1 MKILMFDS
9 YKKYLLDK
17 AVYER
22 DENGVIVASIPWYDA
37 YFTQGDS
44 FEEARTHLL
53 EVIEDLLLFKLE
65 QGDKKTLE
73 ELKIFTLQEVTY
85 A

>member
-1 MKILMFDS
+1 MFES

-17 AVYER
+17 AIYEK
-22 DENGVIVASIPWYDA
+22 DENWIIIASIPWYDA

-44 FEEARTHLL
+44 FEEARGHLL

-73 ELKIFTLQEVTY
+73 ELKSFTLQEATNY